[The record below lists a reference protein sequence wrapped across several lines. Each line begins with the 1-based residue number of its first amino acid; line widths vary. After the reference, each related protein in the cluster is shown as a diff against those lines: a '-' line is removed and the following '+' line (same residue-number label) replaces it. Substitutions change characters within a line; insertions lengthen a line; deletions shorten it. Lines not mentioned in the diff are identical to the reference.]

1 FPDRILEDDIAQDLH
16 INGDPFLL
24 QMLLNN
30 LLDNALKY
38 TGKES
43 VIKVLL
49 FQKNRQIILQVKDN
63 GEGVPDSEKKLV
75 FSKFYR
81 SGNENTRKAQ
91 GTGLGLYLCKKIAG
105 EHNANISVTNNDPQG
120 SIFAVA
126 FNT

>member
-1 FPDRILEDDIAQDLH
+1 
-16 INGDPFLL
+16 
-24 QMLLNN
+24 
-30 LLDNALKY
+30 
-38 TGKES
+38 
-43 VIKVLL
+43 
-49 FQKNRQIILQVKDN
+49 DN

-75 FSKFYR
+75 FNKFYR

>member
-1 FPDRILEDDIAQDLH
+1 LFTSQLESGGYQLTSQQIDLTELTETTIDEYKNRFPDRILEDDIAQDLH

-49 FQKNRQIILQVKDN
+49 
-63 GEGVPDSEKKLV
+63 
-75 FSKFYR
+75 
-81 SGNENTRKAQ
+81 
-91 GTGLGLYLCKKIAG
+91 
-105 EHNANISVTNNDPQG
+105 
-120 SIFAVA
+120 
-126 FNT
+126 